1 MSRAFFI
8 SSVWVSYHTPTQK
21 GRFTYMKNKLHL
33 LTLLLTMCVLVSVSL
48 EASPRFE
55 NKPTIDHPVSCSANQ
70 DVLISADID
79 MTAME
84 ITLLEKKSTVG
95 ATLCDIDLTH
105 DYDFETSLSIK
116 PDIPLNVPWVDD
128 KQDNKAQLL
137 EITAVLEPK
146 TSIDNLRSDSYVS
159 LHNSDLHTRVIGT
172 RARERLTQS
181 VIDETLLKQRV

>member
-1 MSRAFFI
+1 
-8 SSVWVSYHTPTQK
+8 
-21 GRFTYMKNKLHL
+21 MKNKLHL

-55 NKPTIDHPVSCSANQ
+55 NKPTIDHSVSCSANQ

-105 DYDFETSLSIK
+105 DYDVETSLSIK

-128 KQDNKAQLL
+128 KQANKDQLL
-137 EITAVLEPK
+137 VTTALIEPER
-146 TSIDNLRSDSYVS
+146 SSDNLRRHNYAST
-159 LHNSDLHTRVIGT
+159 LNSDLHTRFIGP

-181 VIDETLLKQRV
+181 

>member
-8 SSVWVSYHTPTQK
+8 SSVWVSYHTATQND
-21 GRFTYMKNKLHL
+21 RFTYMKIKLHL

-70 DVLISADID
+70 DILISADID
-79 MTAME
+79 MTA
-84 ITLLEKKSTVG
+84 LERTSFEKESTVG

-128 KQDNKAQLL
+128 KQANKDQLL
-137 EITAVLEPK
+137 VTTALIEPER
-146 TSIDNLRSDSYVS
+146 SSDNLRRHNYASP
-159 LHNSDLHTRVIGT
+159 LNSDLHTRFIGT

-181 VIDETLLKQRV
+181 